1 MNQERNREHDNINLS
16 DFILFLSV
24 MKDKRAYQNALS
36 IILDEPDI
44 QIQEV
49 KVEQVIL
56 NKLGLRA
63 IRLDAWALSTDERQ
77 FNMEMQNSSGSDY
90 IPKRSRFYQGLM
102 DSPFLK
108 AGKNTKY
115 KDLPFTVIIFI
126 TQDDIFKR
134 DRAKYTFKE
143 RCEEMD
149 DLWLEDGTT
158 KIFLNM
164 SSKNG
169 SKELVSLLQYMKN
182 TDIDNPEILVKDE
195 RIIEL
200 DNIVTE
206 VKCSEE
212 WEDVSMNIYE
222 QGIAR
227 GIEDGIQQGIQQ
239 GIERGKEQGLEL
251 GIQAFILEY
260 LEEEFPKE
268 KILGKLQKRFGLD
281 ESKALNM
288 YEKYAIDF
296 GK

>member
-1 MNQERNREHDNINLS
+1 MDNTKNREHDNINLS
-16 DFILFLSV
+16 DFVLFLSV

-44 QIQEV
+44 EIQEV

-56 NKLGLRA
+56 NKAGLRA
-63 IRLDAWALSTDERQ
+63 IRLDAWALATDARQ
-77 FNMEMQNSSGSDY
+77 FNMEMQNSSNNDN

-108 AGKNTKY
+108 SGKSTKY
-115 KDLPFTVIIFI
+115 KELPSTVIIFI

-134 DRAKYTFKE
+134 DRVKYTFREK
-143 RCEEMD
+143 CEEID

-164 SSKNG
+164 TSKNG

-195 RIIEL
+195 RIVEL
-200 DNIVTE
+200 DSIVTE
-206 VKCSEE
+206 VKSSEE

-222 QGIAR
+222 R
-227 GIEDGIQQGIQQ
+227 
-239 GIERGKEQGLEL
+239 GIERGIEKGIEQGIEQ
-251 GIQAFILEY
+251 GIRLLVVDYI
-260 LEEEFPKE
+260 EENFPKE
-268 KILGKLQKRFGLD
+268 KILEKLQKGFSLD
-281 ESKALNM
+281 EKKALEM
-288 YEKYAIDF
+288 YEKYAKEAVISQ
-296 GK
+296 

>member
-1 MNQERNREHDNINLS
+1 MYDNNLFRAYPAFLPDFQECNLINLIGKAGRIGFVPAERMKMNQERNREHDNINLS

-115 KDLPFTVIIFI
+115 KDLPSTVIIFI

-134 DRAKYTFKE
+134 DRAK
-143 RCEEMD
+143 
-149 DLWLEDGTT
+149 
-158 KIFLNM
+158 
-164 SSKNG
+164 
-169 SKELVSLLQYMKN
+169 
-182 TDIDNPEILVKDE
+182 
-195 RIIEL
+195 
-200 DNIVTE
+200 
-206 VKCSEE
+206 
-212 WEDVSMNIYE
+212 
-222 QGIAR
+222 
-227 GIEDGIQQGIQQ
+227 
-239 GIERGKEQGLEL
+239 
-251 GIQAFILEY
+251 
-260 LEEEFPKE
+260 
-268 KILGKLQKRFGLD
+268 
-281 ESKALNM
+281 
-288 YEKYAIDF
+288 
-296 GK
+296 